1 MKRSTVCMNNK
12 NQAVGLTMTATL
24 PASVTKVDMDN
35 TRLNTSAGESW
46 DEWFDGPGVSDDF
59 MSEREQPA

>member
-1 MKRSTVCMNNK
+1 MNNK